1 MNSYLLAGRFFVR
14 QYFTRSALLILT
26 LSVLTACADSES
38 PANGVRGTGGGAP
51 IVVLTANAEER
62 PFAESL
68 EAVGTALAKESIEV
82 TSKTSN
88 TITAIRFI
96 EGQKV
101 RAGTVLVE
109 LDQAQAR
116 AALVEAEANLLESR
130 NQLGRGRDLSVTQ
143 ALSRAQLDQLETA
156 VKTAEARVSAARAR
170 LDDLV
175 VRAPFAGTTG
185 FRRVSLGGLVNPG
198 SIITTLDDTSSIKV
212 EFTVP
217 QSFLKHLRPGLTVTA
232 TADGLGGQSFTGI
245 VTAIDSRIDP
255 ISRAVAVRAELPNES
270 SVLRPGLFMSVRLQA
285 AAQPSIVVP
294 ESALMPIEGKIFV
307 FVVKEGVAERREVQT
322 GGREPGV
329 VVITKGLQVGEQV
342 VVEGMQRVR
351 EGSVVQAEVRS

>member
-1 MNSYLLAGRFFVR
+1 MPTIPSHNRPRLRTYTLGACAVLGLTLLAACSENGGNPSEAQRGR
-14 QYFTRSALLILT
+14 
-26 LSVLTACADSES
+26 
-38 PANGVRGTGGGAP
+38 GGAAP
-51 IVVLTANAEER
+51 VITAIAETR
-62 PFAESL
+62 TFAETI

-88 TITAIRFI
+88 TVTAIRFV
-96 EGQKV
+96 EGQRV
-101 RAGTVLVE
+101 QAGTILVE

-175 VRAPFAGTTG
+175 IRAPFTGTTG

-198 SIITTLDDTSSIKV
+198 SVITTLDDTSLIKL

-217 QSFLKHLRPGLTVTA
+217 QSFLANLRPGLTVSA
-232 TADGLGGQSFTGI
+232 TADGLDDRQFTGV

-255 ISRAVAVRAELPNES
+255 VSRSVAVRAELPNETGQ
-270 SVLRPGLFMSVRLQA
+270 LRPGLFMSVRLQA
-285 AAQPSIVVP
+285 AVQQSILIP
-294 ESALMPIEGKIFV
+294 ESALVPLEGKTFV
-307 FVVKEGVAERREVQT
+307 FIVEEGVAQQRDVTT
-322 GGREPGV
+322 GGREPGW
-329 VVITKGLQVGEQV
+329 VVITSGLAGGEQII
-342 VVEGMQRVR
+342 VEGMQRVR
-351 EGSVVQAEVRS
+351 AGSPVQAEQRS

>member
-1 MNSYLLAGRFFVR
+1 MPTIHSHSRVSSHTVIRVAIVASGLLLLA
-14 QYFTRSALLILT
+14 
-26 LSVLTACADSES
+26 ACSES
-38 PANGVRGTGGGAP
+38 ATGPAAGQRGPAGAP
-51 IVVLTANAEER
+51 PVVTALAETR
-62 PFAESL
+62 AFAEAI

-88 TITAIRFI
+88 TVTAVRFE
-96 EGQKV
+96 EGQRVK
-101 RAGTVLVE
+101 AGTVLVE

-175 VRAPFAGTTG
+175 IRAPFTGTTG

-198 SIITTLDDTSSIKV
+198 SVITTLDDTSSIKL

-217 QSFLKHLRPGLTVTA
+217 QSFLTHLKPGLAVTA
-232 TADGLGGQSFTGI
+232 SADGLGDQAFTGV
-245 VTAIDSRIDP
+245 VTTIDSRVDP
-255 ISRAVAVRAELPNES
+255 ISRAVAVRAELPNPS
-270 SVLRPGLFMSVRLQA
+270 GLLRPGLFMSVRLQA
-285 AAQPSIVVP
+285 AAEQSILIP
-294 ESALMPIEGKIFV
+294 ESALVPVEGKTYV
-307 FVVKEGVAERREVQT
+307 YVVEEGVAQRREVKT
-322 GGREPGV
+322 AGREPGW
-329 VVITKGLQVGEQV
+329 VVITSGVSSGDQII
-342 VVEGMQRVR
+342 VEGMQRVR
-351 EGSVVQAEVRS
+351 VGSPVQAEPRS